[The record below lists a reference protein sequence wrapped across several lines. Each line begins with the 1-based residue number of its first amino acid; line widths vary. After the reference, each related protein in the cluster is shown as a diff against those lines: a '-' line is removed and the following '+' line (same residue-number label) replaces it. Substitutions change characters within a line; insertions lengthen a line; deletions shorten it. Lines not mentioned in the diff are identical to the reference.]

1 MKKSIALALLTVA
14 AIALPALAADKP
26 RIAVLEFTNKADNQ
40 WWYRGGAA
48 AAQDVMVT
56 ELVKGG
62 KFRVIDREQL
72 AAIMREKNL
81 SLSGDID
88 AATAVKAG
96 KLLGVKY
103 LLVGA
108 VTEYGNT
115 RAGGGARGIHVG
127 KNTFTAAINARLIEV
142 ETGEIIWADE
152 GRGEEATTKVSVFGA
167 GGGVEDDR
175 MFDKVLKPVIREL
188 VASLNQASL

>member
-1 MKKSIALALLTVA
+1 MKKLVAFALVACAALA
-14 AIALPALAADKP
+14 IPALAAEKP
-26 RIAVLEFTNKADNQ
+26 RIAVLEFSNKADNQ
-40 WWYRGGAA
+40 WWGSGGAA
-48 AAQDVMVT
+48 AAQDIFVT

-72 AAIMREKNL
+72 SAILREKNL
-81 SLSGDID
+81 SLSGDVD
-88 AATAVKAG
+88 ASTAVKAG

-115 RAGGGARGIHVG
+115 RAGGGARGIYVG
-127 KNTFTAAINARLIEV
+127 KNTFVAAMNARIIDV
-142 ETGEIIWADE
+142 QTGEIIWADE

-167 GGGVEDDR
+167 GGGTEDDR
-175 MFDKVLKPVIREL
+175 MFDKVLKPIIREL
-188 VASLNQASL
+188 VASLNQADL